1 MCNRQMHIH
10 NTQMT
15 FICFF
20 KEKNVPSNCMHSFS
34 FFSYVILKKKDLGL
48 LTNKNI
54 YKINYG
60 NIP

>member
-20 KEKNVPSNCMHSFS
+20 KDKNVPSNCMHSFS
-34 FFSYVILKKKDLGL
+34 FFAYAILKKKDV
-48 LTNKNI
+48 TSKNI
-54 YKINYG
+54 DKINYG